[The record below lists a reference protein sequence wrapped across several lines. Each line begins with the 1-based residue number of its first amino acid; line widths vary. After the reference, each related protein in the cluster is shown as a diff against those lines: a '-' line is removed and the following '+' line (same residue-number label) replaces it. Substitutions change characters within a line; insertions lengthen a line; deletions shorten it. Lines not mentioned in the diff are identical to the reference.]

1 MHTVLKII
9 TSILNITATGILYVL
24 RYICYIGLLNFV
36 AKNKEV
42 LLTQFSYVTC
52 FGKVIK
58 HMRTFWV
65 LKFILIFMLNFTNK
79 SNIS

>member
-58 HMRTFWV
+58 AHENILGFKIYFNFYV
-65 LKFILIFMLNFTNK
+65 KFYQ
-79 SNIS
+79 